1 MVIHTKAYSPLK
13 VIDAISFVFA
23 YPRDINL
30 FSIFAPIWLQLVL
43 FALHFL
49 AAVINPSECFSLPPV
64 VFVLFFWF
72 LIFKF
77 LIFVIKALT
86 GFPGHI
92 GSALLRAV
100 LPSVAMSQSPISK
113 VMVALNDNEAHTQL
127 QKSFNGKLDPADLFC
142 RKNVEAVRK
151 ADAVIFAFP
160 PEKVHEVLAEAE
172 MRTALR
178 DKIIISI
185 LARTPRAEIARVIN
199 GQDTHAPSTADDL
212 RIVRA
217 MPTMGTEVHESATL
231 IGKTS
236 NPLEK
241 EAVELAEWIFNS
253 VGRVFHVTHDYFDA
267 ATGMSAFS
275 NALTTTAVQVISQRA
290 VAEGIP
296 KDHAIAIAS
305 QCIRGMASLML
316 SGTSPEQLQWSLSAP
331 GSITGQA
338 ILRLHE
344 SQLSTILESSVSAAI
359 NRAKQYQP

>member
-1 MVIHTKAYSPLK
+1 M
-13 VIDAISFVFA
+13 
-23 YPRDINL
+23 
-30 FSIFAPIWLQLVL
+30 APTQRSLRL
-43 FALHFL
+43 AFL
-49 AAVINPSECFSLPPV
+49 GC
-64 VFVLFFWF
+64 
-72 LIFKF
+72 
-77 LIFVIKALT
+77 
-86 GFPGHI
+86 GHI

-100 LPSVAMSQSPISK
+100 LPSVAKSQSPISK
-113 VMVALNDNEAHTQL
+113 VMVALNDNEAHTRL
-127 QKSFNGKLDPADLFC
+127 QKSFNGRLDPADLFC
-142 RKNVEAVRK
+142 GNNAEAVRN
-151 ADAVIFAFP
+151 ADAVLFAFP

-172 MRTALR
+172 MRKALR
-178 DKIIISI
+178 QKIIISI
-185 LARTPRAEIARVIN
+185 LARTPRAEIARIIN
-199 GQDTHAPSTADDL
+199 GQDTAAPSTADDL

-305 QCIRGMASLML
+305 QCVRGMASIML

-359 NRAKQYQP
+359 NRAKEHET